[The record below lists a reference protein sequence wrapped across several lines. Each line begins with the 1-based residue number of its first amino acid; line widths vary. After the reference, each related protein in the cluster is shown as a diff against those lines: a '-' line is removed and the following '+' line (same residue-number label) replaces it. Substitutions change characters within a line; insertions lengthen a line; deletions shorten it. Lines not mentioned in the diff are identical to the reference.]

1 MDHRG
6 NERTLTIAR
15 LLEVKPGMGA
25 HPGKEDIRY
34 PGEGHLKFAQVAGD
48 LIVKFSQIPHPKFK
62 RQGNDLIY
70 YHKIS
75 LVEALR
81 SQPIRFVTIENETL
95 EIALDEVI
103 DQHSEKIIVGKG
115 MPIFKENQPLGAI
128 KREFNKGN
136 LVVRFDIQF
145 PSKLS
150 EQQRIEI
157 TKVLD
162 EATE

>member
-1 MDHRG
+1 
-6 NERTLTIAR
+6 
-15 LLEVKPGMGA
+15 
-25 HPGKEDIRY
+25 
-34 PGEGHLKFAQVAGD
+34 
-48 LIVKFSQIPHPKFK
+48 
-62 RQGNDLIY
+62 
-70 YHKIS
+70 
-75 LVEALR
+75 
-81 SQPIRFVTIENETL
+81 
-95 EIALDEVI
+95 
-103 DQHSEKIIVGKG
+103 

-150 EQQRIEI
+150 EQQRIDI